1 MYSFPNFERVH
12 RSMSGSN
19 YGFLTCIQVS
29 QEAAMVV
36 WYSHLFK
43 NFPQFVVIHRVK
55 GFRVVSEVEVGV
67 FWNSL
72 AFSMIHQM
80 LAIWS
85 LVPLPFLNSAWTSGS
100 SWFTYCWSLAWRVL
114 SIILLVFPL
123 IYWHKFFQHSTSM
136 SFSSNVKRETSWCL
150 DCARCLPVSNQQYTN
165 MAASKRCSLVNLD
178 K

>member
-100 SWFTYCWSLAWRVL
+100 SQFPYCWSLSWRVFEHYFTRVWDECNCAVVWAFFCITFL
-114 SIILLVFPL
+114 WDWNENWPFPVFWLLLSFPVLLAYWVQHFNSII
-123 IYWHKFFQHSTSM
+123 
-136 SFSSNVKRETSWCL
+136 
-150 DCARCLPVSNQQYTN
+150 
-165 MAASKRCSLVNLD
+165 
-178 K
+178 